1 MDSEQLESEEGMS
14 ADFKKLAHAQI
25 EEFKAEVRRRF
36 PGRDA
41 DAITD
46 QDLMREVLNTVGK
59 AGKLGENV
67 KCVVSVSMLT
77 EGWDANTVTHILGVR
92 AFQTQLLCEQVV
104 GRGLRRVSYEANDQ
118 GRFEP
123 EYAEVYGVPFSFIP
137 CAAPPSRKTAR
148 RRNGRACRP
157 SRSG

>member
-1 MDSEQLESEEGMS
+1 
-14 ADFKKLAHAQI
+14 
-25 EEFKAEVRRRF
+25 
-36 PGRDA
+36 

-92 AFQTQLLCEQVV
+92 AFGTQLLCEQVV

-123 EYAEVYGVPFSFIP
+123 EYAEVLGIPFTFVASNVKTILR
-137 CAAPPSRKTAR
+137 PPKPQTRVYS
-148 RRNGRACRP
+148 
-157 SRSG
+157 